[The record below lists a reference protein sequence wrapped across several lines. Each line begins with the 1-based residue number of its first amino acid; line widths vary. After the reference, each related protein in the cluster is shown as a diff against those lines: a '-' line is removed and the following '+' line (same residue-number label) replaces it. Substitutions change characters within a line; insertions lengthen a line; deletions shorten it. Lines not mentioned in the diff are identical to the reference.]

1 MGRLVWGAA
10 AVRDPKAFARNA
22 PCEPRRGG
30 ESPVNDVQVC
40 LRRIQLGAPELSPP
54 GRCNEA
60 VPRRQRGRDGRQGK
74 GREWRKTLLE

>member
-10 AVRDPKAFARNA
+10 AVRDPRAFARRA
-22 PCEPRRGG
+22 PCEPRRGY

-54 GRCNEA
+54 GRYDEA
-60 VPRRQRGRDGRQGK
+60 VPGRQRRREGRGGK
-74 GREWRKTLLE
+74 EREWRKSLLE